1 MIRYKNCLARD
12 IKLVYN
18 IPNYGYVV
26 FNLTNKKIVKI
37 NSLEQLKVYY
47 GDNAVLVD
55 AIKGKVMRANTKY
68 NLVVNDRVVFENR
81 CPSLGLIGHIYTFNL
96 RDMTAHPSIDD
107 VNTYYYALTINRL
120 LSTHLCYMVFFSR
133 FLLHNYINDRTSL
146 LANDEFV
153 PNPVFLPIMHPRI
166 PVELELEIVE
176 RCASSFRIGVEN
188 LTYET
193 RQRER
198 RLVGNVLYHF
208 GYHIA
213 LVDTESE
220 SANGSHI
227 HTDSAENTNPNS
239 YRTNLLHGY
248 HSGPTDI
255 HYYKTDSDTS
265 PNPRYLGIELETE
278 MTNARE
284 LDYTNSIHEY
294 FNPSG
299 VENEFI
305 KMERD
310 GSLRD
315 GCEII
320 FQPMTLAYILEH
332 KEFLR
337 GGLKLIEDSGGTSHD
352 NGRCGLHVHVARA
365 SLTPDA
371 VDNLYTMFAVFEKEL
386 TLFSRRTTFNYC
398 AFMRFGNLIYDHIP
412 FVDKEYISYH
422 KTTGHNCALNNQHSN
437 TLEFRIF
444 RGTTNFRTFIATLCL
459 VNNMC
464 EIAMSKSNLNGL
476 TWNDIINRNNYT
488 ELKEYN
494 ASKHID
500 GSKVYNE
507 MINLRERSLD

>member
-12 IKLVYN
+12 IKLVYQ

-26 FNLTNKKIVKI
+26 FNLTNNKIVKI
-37 NSLEQLKVYY
+37 NSTDQLEVYY

-55 AIKGKVMRANTKY
+55 AIQGKVMRSNSKY
-68 NLVVNDRVVFENR
+68 NLVSNDRVVFENR
-81 CPSLGLIGHIYTFNL
+81 CPSLGQTGHIYTFNL
-96 RDMTAHPSIDD
+96 HDFTANPGIVD
-107 VNTYYYALTINRL
+107 VSRYYYVLTTNRL
-120 LSTHLCYMVFFSR
+120 LRIRLCYMIFFSR
-133 FLLHNYINDRTSL
+133 FLLHNHNASSVIT
-146 LANDEFV
+146 EG
-153 PNPVFLPIMHPRI
+153 VFHPSAMHLPIMHPRI
-166 PVELELEIVE
+166 PVPLNSEIVSN
-176 RCASSFRIGVEN
+176 CANSYII
-188 LTYET
+188 T
-193 RQRER
+193 RGILPSPIRER
-198 RLVGNVLYHF
+198 EQRLLSGVLYGL
-208 GYHIA
+208 GYYNITIPGCNSA
-213 LVDTESE
+213 ESE
-220 SANGSHI
+220 R
-227 HTDSAENTNPNS
+227 EETNNREVRS
-239 YRTNLLHGY
+239 TSVRTNLLHSY
-248 HSGPTDI
+248 HGGPTDI

-265 PNPRYLGIELETE
+265 TNPRYLGIELETE

-337 GGLKLIEDSGGTSHD
+337 GGLKLIEEKGGTSHD

-398 AFMRFGNLIYDHIP
+398 AFMRFSNLICDHIP

-422 KTTGHNCALNNQHSN
+422 KTTGHCCALNNQHNN

-500 GSKVYNE
+500 GTRVYNE
-507 MINLRERSLD
+507 IINLRERGVN

>member
-12 IKLVYN
+12 IKLVYQ

-26 FNLTNKKIVKI
+26 FNLTNNKIVKI
-37 NSLEQLKVYY
+37 NSLDQLKVYY
-47 GDNAVLVD
+47 GDNAVLVN
-55 AIKGKVMRANTKY
+55 AVQGTVMRANGKY
-68 NLVVNDRVVFENR
+68 SLATGDRVVFENR
-81 CPSLGLIGHIYTFNL
+81 YRSFGYQGHMYTFTLYDITPNL
-96 RDMTAHPSIDD
+96 STDMC
-107 VNTYYYALTINRL
+107 YYALTTNLL
-120 LSTHLCYMVFFSR
+120 LSTHLCYMIFFSR
-133 FLLHNYINDRTSL
+133 FLLHDYMERRTGAMCAGAMCEGVFIPKSL
-146 LANDEFV
+146 H
-153 PNPVFLPIMHPRI
+153 LPIMHPRI
-166 PVELELEIVE
+166 PVPLTNEIISNCVNSYI
-176 RCASSFRIGVEN
+176 A
-188 LTYET
+188 T
-193 RQRER
+193 RTLLPNRLREES
-198 RLVGNVLYHF
+198 LLLSALLHF
-208 GYHIA
+208 GYYDI
-213 LVDTESE
+213 TIPRYT
-220 SANGSHI
+220 G
-227 HTDSAENTNPNS
+227 AENEREGTDNRDTRS
-239 YRTNLLHGY
+239 TSVRTNLLHSY

-255 HYYKTDSDTS
+255 HYYKTDNDTS

-294 FNPSG
+294 FNPSD

-337 GGLKLIEDSGGTSHD
+337 GGLKLIEEKGGTSHD

-371 VDNLYTMFAVFEKEL
+371 VDNLYTMFTVFEKEL
-386 TLFSRRTTFNYC
+386 TLFSRRTTFGYC
-398 AFMRFGNLIYDHIP
+398 AFMRFDRLICDHIP

-422 KTTGHNCALNNQHSN
+422 KTIGHTCALNNQHSN

-500 GSKVYNE
+500 GTRVYNE
-507 MINLRERSLD
+507 IINLKERSIN

>member
-12 IKLVYN
+12 IKLVYP

-26 FNLTNKKIVKI
+26 FNLTNRKIVRI
-37 NSLEQLKVYY
+37 NSYDQLKVYY
-47 GDNAVLVD
+47 GDNAVLVNALD
-55 AIKGKVMRANTKY
+55 GS
-68 NLVVNDRVVFENR
+68 VVRENSRYSLDVGDTIVFENR
-81 CPSLGLIGHIYTFNL
+81 CPSFGPVGHAYSFTF
-96 RDMTAHPSIDD
+96 RDVTNSPSSD
-107 VNTYYYALTINRL
+107 VYYALTTNRL
-120 LSTHLCYMVFFSR
+120 LSIHLCYMIFLSR
-133 FLLHNYINDRTSL
+133 FILNNYSDARASILDAGIFT
-146 LANDEFV
+146 
-153 PNPVFLPIMHPRI
+153 PVRAHIPEMHPRI
-166 PVELELEIVE
+166 PVLLTREMLTACVNLYLAQPRAIPSVQIEKE
-176 RCASSFRIGVEN
+176 RFIISG
-188 LTYET
+188 
-193 RQRER
+193 
-198 RLVGNVLYHF
+198 VLYHF
-208 GYHIA
+208 GYNINIPRYEGEIERVA
-213 LVDTESE
+213 SGGYL
-220 SANGSHI
+220 
-227 HTDSAENTNPNS
+227 HTNS
-239 YRTNLLHGY
+239 VSTRTDLLHGY

-255 HYYKTDSDTS
+255 HYYKTDSDTT

-284 LDYTNSIHEY
+284 LDYTNSIHSY

-332 KEFLR
+332 KEFFKR
-337 GGLKLIEDSGGTSHD
+337 GLKLIEEKGGTSHD

-371 VDNLYTMFAVFEKEL
+371 VDNLYTMFTVFEKEL
-386 TLFSRRTTFNYC
+386 TLFSRRTTFSYC
-398 AFMRFGNLIYDHIP
+398 AFMRFNNLIYDHIP
-412 FVDKEYISYH
+412 FIDKEYISYH
-422 KTTGHNCALNNQHSN
+422 KTTGHGCALNNQHSN

-488 ELKEYN
+488 ELKKEKLIKIMEEVSVPMQETNMSYEELN
-494 ASKHID
+494 K
-500 GSKVYNE
+500 
-507 MINLRERSLD
+507 NLLQN

>member
-12 IKLVYN
+12 IKLVYQ

-26 FNLTNKKIVKI
+26 FNLTNNKIVKI
-37 NSLEQLKVYY
+37 NSTDQLEVYY
-47 GDNAVLVD
+47 GNNAVLVN
-55 AIKGKVMRANTKY
+55 AIQGKVMRENTKY
-68 NLVVNDRVVFENR
+68 NLVVNDRVAFENKS
-81 CPSLGLIGHIYTFNL
+81 PSLGPTGHIYNFYL
-96 RDMTAHPSIDD
+96 RDIIANPSIGDND
-107 VNTYYYALTINRL
+107 INYYVLTTNRL
-120 LSTHLCYMVFFSR
+120 LRTRLCYMIFFSR
-133 FLLHNYINDRTSL
+133 FLLHSYMNNGVGVIS
-146 LANDEFV
+146 EGVF
-153 PNPVFLPIMHPRI
+153 NPVPTHLPTMHPRI
-166 PVELELEIVE
+166 PVPLTSEIVSD
-176 RCASSFRIGVEN
+176 CANSYIV
-188 LTYET
+188 T
-193 RQRER
+193 RGTLPSQLRER
-198 RLVGNVLYHF
+198 EQRIVGTALYNF
-208 GYHIA
+208 GYYNI
-213 LVDTESE
+213 TIP
-220 SANGSHI
+220 N
-227 HTDSAENTNPNS
+227 ENRVTSQIYENREARTS
-239 YRTNLLHGY
+239 GVRTNLLHSY
-248 HSGPTDI
+248 HGGPTDI

-265 PNPRYLGIELETE
+265 TNPRYLGIELETE

-284 LDYTNSIHEY
+284 LEYTNSIHEY

-337 GGLKLIEDSGGTSHD
+337 GGLKLIEEKGGTSHD

-398 AFMRFGNLIYDHIP
+398 AFMRFSNLICDHIP

-422 KTTGHNCALNNQHSN
+422 KTTGHCCALNNQHNN

-507 MINLRERSLD
+507 IINLRERGVN

>member
-1 MIRYKNCLARD
+1 MISYKNCLARD
-12 IKLVYN
+12 IKLVYQ

-37 NSLEQLKVYY
+37 NSMEQLKVYY

-55 AIKGKVMRANTKY
+55 AIYGCVMRENPRY
-68 NLVVNDRVVFENR
+68 NLNRGDSVVFQNR
-81 CPSLGLIGHIYTFNL
+81 CSSFGRIGNAYTFTL
-96 RDMTAHPSIDD
+96 RDVTHSPNDI
-107 VNTYYYALTINRL
+107 TYFALTTNRL
-120 LSTHLCYMVFFSR
+120 LSIHLCYMIFLSR
-133 FLLHNYINDRTSL
+133 FILNDFSSPRSSIL
-146 LANDEFV
+146 GMGRFI
-153 PNPVFLPIMHPRI
+153 PSSCQLPRMHPRI
-166 PVELELEIVE
+166 PVPLDINIISNCINSYIATRGTLPSLLREQGESI
-176 RCASSFRIGVEN
+176 IGAA
-188 LTYET
+188 
-193 RQRER
+193 
-198 RLVGNVLYHF
+198 LYHF
-208 GYHIA
+208 GYNIP
-213 LVDTESE
+213 
-220 SANGSHI
+220 I
-227 HTDSAENTNPNS
+227 PSAETEGVNNHAERDGEARTRGV
-239 YRTNLLHGY
+239 RTNLLHGY

-284 LDYTNSIHEY
+284 LDYTNSIHSY

-332 KEFLR
+332 KDFLR
-337 GGLKLIEDSGGTSHD
+337 GGLKLIEEKGGTSHD

-365 SLTPDA
+365 SLSPDA
-371 VDNLYTMFAVFEKEL
+371 VDNLYTMFSVFEKEL
-386 TLFSRRTTFNYC
+386 TLFSRRTTFSYC
-398 AFMRFGNLIYDHIP
+398 AFMRFNSLICDHIP

-422 KTTGHNCALNNQHSN
+422 KTTGHGCALNNQHSN

-507 MINLRERSLD
+507 MINLRERSLT